1 MAKTLFKKSYDED
14 DTLGS
19 YIYLQKWDKEN
30 LDLLFRLTQKEN
42 CHALNLLGN
51 KIGMNKI
58 DLNKYKDQLAFLFYC
73 LAAEKGSSA
82 GMCKIGLFWKN
93 GIRIKQNID
102 KAAYFYEKALKNG
115 YYKAKKLLDN
125 IYDQTKTF
133 KRCHKNYQKF
143 VGSYKDFKKKEIILL

>member
-58 DLNKYKDQLAFLFYC
+58 DLNKYKD
-73 LAAEKGSSA
+73 
-82 GMCKIGLFWKN
+82 
-93 GIRIKQNID
+93 
-102 KAAYFYEKALKNG
+102 
-115 YYKAKKLLDN
+115 
-125 IYDQTKTF
+125 
-133 KRCHKNYQKF
+133 
-143 VGSYKDFKKKEIILL
+143 